1 MLGVALAAL
10 SVQSAT
16 ASAEAVALPDCTP
29 APATC
34 AGWHTMSVVLRWDKF
49 NEDQSSGCDTAT
61 ISEDGAHPS
70 TCIVHDALGWHPFS
84 VTVHIDKSAPTA
96 TGASTS
102 RAADANGWFNHPV
115 DVGFAGTD
123 AVSGVATC
131 TSLTYAGPDSG
142 AAAMSGT
149 CTDHAGNR
157 SAATPFTLKYDST
170 APDVTGAS
178 PTRKPDHDGWFNH
191 PVGLR
196 VSGTDGLSGVVACG
210 PGAITTAL
218 VVASCSD
225 RAGNIGSRGF
235 GFRYDATP
243 PTLRASA
250 EPADARAYVRWRARG
265 ARRIR
270 VVRTPG
276 EHGARRS
283 VVFRGRGHGLSDGG
297 LRNGRRYR
305 YTITA
310 VDQAANAT
318 TRTVHV
324 VPGPRVLAPRPGAD
338 LSAPPVLRWTR
349 VRHTRYY
356 NVQLFRVG
364 RRHSVK
370 LLSAW
375 PRHAHLRLGASWRY
389 AGRRRT
395 LGPGRYRWFV
405 WPGIGAP
412 TERRFGTLVGRGV
425 FRITAP
431 PA

>member
-1 MLGVALAAL
+1 
-10 SVQSAT
+10 
-16 ASAEAVALPDCTP
+16 
-29 APATC
+29 
-34 AGWHTMSVVLRWDKF
+34 
-49 NEDQSSGCDTAT
+49 
-61 ISEDGAHPS
+61 
-70 TCIVHDALGWHPFS
+70 
-84 VTVHIDKSAPTA
+84 
-96 TGASTS
+96 
-102 RAADANGWFNHPV
+102 
-115 DVGFAGTD
+115 
-123 AVSGVATC
+123 
-131 TSLTYAGPDSG
+131 
-142 AAAMSGT
+142 MSGT

-170 APDVTGAS
+170 APDVRSAS
-178 PTRKPDHDGWFNH
+178 PARKPDHDGWFNH

-196 VSGTDGLSGVVACG
+196 VTGTDGLSGVVACG

-225 RAGNIGSRGF
+225 RAGNVGSRGF

-265 ARRIR
+265 AERIR

-276 EHGARRS
+276 ENGARHS

-375 PRHAHLRLGASWRY
+375 PRHARLRLGASWRY

-395 LGPGRYRWFV
+395 LVPGRYRWFV
-405 WPGIGAP
+405 WPGFGAP
-412 TERRFGTLVGRGV
+412 AERRFGTLVGRGS

>member
-1 MLGVALAAL
+1 MKFC
-10 SVQSAT
+10 T
-16 ASAEAVALPDCTP
+16 ASWNNTGSTSWVTIKIDRTP
-29 APATC
+29 PN
-34 AGWHTMSVVLRWDKF
+34 V
-49 NEDQSSGCDTAT
+49 
-61 ISEDGAHPS
+61 
-70 TCIVHDALGWHPFS
+70 
-84 VTVHIDKSAPTA
+84 A
-96 TGASTS
+96 TGAPFRPPDS
-102 RAADANGWFNHPV
+102 NGWYNHPV
-115 DVGFAGTD
+115 QVPFTGDD
-123 AVSGVATC
+123 ATSGVGSCQTV
-131 TSLTYAGPDSG
+131 TFAGPDSVSASVVG
-142 AAAMSGT
+142 S
-149 CTDHAGNR
+149 CRDVAGNVGTG
-157 SAATPFTLKYDST
+157 ALAVKYDST
-170 APDVTGAS
+170 APDVRSAS
-178 PTRKPDHDGWFNH
+178 PARKPDHDGWFNH

-196 VSGTDGLSGVVACG
+196 VTGTDGLSGVVACG

-225 RAGNIGSRGF
+225 RAGNVGSRGF

-265 ARRIR
+265 AERIR

-276 EHGARRS
+276 ENGARHS

-375 PRHAHLRLGASWRY
+375 PRHARLRLGASWRY

-395 LGPGRYRWFV
+395 LVPGRYRWFV
-405 WPGIGAP
+405 WPGFGAP
-412 TERRFGTLVGRGV
+412 AERRFGTLVGRGS